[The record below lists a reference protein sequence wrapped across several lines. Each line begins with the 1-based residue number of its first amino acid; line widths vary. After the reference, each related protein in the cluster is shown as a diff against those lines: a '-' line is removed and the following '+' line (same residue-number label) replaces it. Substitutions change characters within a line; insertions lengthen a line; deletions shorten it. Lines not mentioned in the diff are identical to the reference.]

1 MAGMDFANID
11 WDTVATQACGP
22 GTHWNG
28 RECVPDAGGPHGPGG
43 PPRVA
48 PAAPDLSGIDF
59 AGLAAQYPDIFGGP
73 GPTVAAEIS
82 PYNED
87 STKWGQYSEGFNA
100 APAAPAAPAAAPVD
114 WYEQQGIV
122 SPGISDDEQAWLD
135 AAIAGGSFQGDLGE
149 VPFDQT
155 VLTEDWDPDAVYTQQ
170 MVDDPRLQERI
181 DFAESLLQQGH
192 TVADI
197 EQFLGMESLLTSD
210 ELGTVQGERLD
221 SFEGVGSDQWFD
233 FLEGEG
239 VEVLDE
245 HRSTLPWVDSPE
257 FAAKYGNP
265 TSAGNGAGDGAGD
278 GAGGAGGAGGD
289 PAGGD
294 TPAGVPTYV
303 AAQVDEINIIN
314 ARLKSITDAHKKL
327 LASGIGEIDAIEEAL
342 TLAESEIYEAQYGV
356 VGPDGE
362 VLTPGEMDR
371 LLSTFETRRK
381 TTKSNRTADRA
392 EILSI
397 MTDEGVPAG
406 LAESE
411 LDMIQAIHGDSID
424 AQYDYIESLW
434 RIGKMSHDERTSMI
448 GNMIGSYKL
457 QLRDTVVE
465 MLMAEEV
472 NTADHVA
479 AAQQD
484 ALRADTIA
492 SLFPN
497 MSEDQVYGLM
507 RSGMADLLQLPADKE
522 IGMIEAG
529 EWAGYTS
536 GEKTN
541 VLVNAGWTQNADGT
555 FVAPAD
561 DAEDAEKTYKKTLPD
576 GVTPFEGT
584 PNEYF
589 QMTGVRMFAPGEDP
603 ADDLGSFRAD
613 VGVLRDMGYGDWL
626 DGQIAAGNLTVDG
639 ASTGSVTQGNVF
651 PASDGYVNINW
662 VDYPAAFDVPITP
675 KEDPEDEGKVL
686 SKVMPDGSTWTGTAQ
701 QYYDEHG
708 DYIFAEEEKAEDPY
722 DPFER
727 FNTGVPESFLGG
739 ASPPVGAEIKDGEL
753 WMTPDGYSKFVDE
766 MNYEEPTVATHGVDA
781 GVSLDIAVNDM
792 ASPNYYNGILR
803 PFAIEWNKH
812 LKEEDGDE
820 YGYEDF
826 GALTDAAIRSL
837 STLYVTEAKIIAH
850 MDNRIVYGHE
860 GGARNVSKAT
870 PGHGAGAEAPAG
882 KPFFAA
888 VPVANGR
895 IAMIYASSAQA
906 VKDAAKQAYPD
917 KR

>member
-1 MAGMDFANID
+1 
-11 WDTVATQACGP
+11 
-22 GTHWNG
+22 
-28 RECVPDAGGPHGPGG
+28 AGGG
-43 PPRVA
+43 
-48 PAAPDLSGIDF
+48 
-59 AGLAAQYPDIFGGP
+59 
-73 GPTVAAEIS
+73 
-82 PYNED
+82 
-87 STKWGQYSEGFNA
+87 
-100 APAAPAAPAAAPVD
+100 
-114 WYEQQGIV
+114 
-122 SPGISDDEQAWLD
+122 
-135 AAIAGGSFQGDLGE
+135 
-149 VPFDQT
+149 
-155 VLTEDWDPDAVYTQQ
+155 
-170 MVDDPRLQERI
+170 
-181 DFAESLLQQGH
+181 
-192 TVADI
+192 
-197 EQFLGMESLLTSD
+197 
-210 ELGTVQGERLD
+210 
-221 SFEGVGSDQWFD
+221 
-233 FLEGEG
+233 
-239 VEVLDE
+239 
-245 HRSTLPWVDSPE
+245 
-257 FAAKYGNP
+257 
-265 TSAGNGAGDGAGD
+265 
-278 GAGGAGGAGGD
+278 
-289 PAGGD
+289 

-492 SLFPN
+492 SLFPD

-561 DAEDAEKTYKKTLPD
+561 DAVAE
-576 GVTPFEGT
+576 
-584 PNEYF
+584 
-589 QMTGVRMFAPGEDP
+589 
-603 ADDLGSFRAD
+603 
-613 VGVLRDMGYGDWL
+613 GD
-626 DGQIAAGNLTVDG
+626 
-639 ASTGSVTQGNVF
+639 
-651 PASDGYVNINW
+651 
-662 VDYPAAFDVPITP
+662 
-675 KEDPEDEGKVL
+675 KVL
-686 SKVMPDGSTWTGTAQ
+686 SKT
-701 QYYDEHG
+701 
-708 DYIFAEEEKAEDPY
+708 
-722 DPFER
+722 
-727 FNTGVPESFLGG
+727 
-739 ASPPVGAEIKDGEL
+739 
-753 WMTPDGYSKFVDE
+753 
-766 MNYEEPTVATHGVDA
+766 
-781 GVSLDIAVNDM
+781 
-792 ASPNYYNGILR
+792 
-803 PFAIEWNKH
+803 
-812 LKEEDGDE
+812 
-820 YGYEDF
+820 
-826 GALTDAAIRSL
+826 
-837 STLYVTEAKIIAH
+837 
-850 MDNRIVYGHE
+850 
-860 GGARNVSKAT
+860 
-870 PGHGAGAEAPAG
+870 
-882 KPFFAA
+882 
-888 VPVANGR
+888 
-895 IAMIYASSAQA
+895 
-906 VKDAAKQAYPD
+906 
-917 KR
+917 